1 MPNRDTQCFILKH
14 AARQARRQLIVF
26 TREVYLARELK
37 GAVDAMTTYLK
48 IALRSLHRERL
59 YALINIAGL
68 ALAFA
73 CCIVL
78 GLYLRN
84 ELGYDR
90 HHENH
95 ERIYRLVNTYA
106 SGANPQALAVTS
118 PIIAPMMAETYP
130 EIGAF
135 VRFIRA
141 AGQGDIL
148 FTHGT
153 DAAYWDD
160 VYLVDT
166 NVFEVFTHKT
176 VFGDT
181 ETAFADITSSIAVSE
196 SFARHYFGDEN
207 PIGETVELAVDDD
220 GDVSTITLVFEDL
233 PANTHL
239 KYDVLVPLNAA
250 RLTPENE
257 IQRVQRLW
265 DLGNFIYSY
274 FVMPEDYDV
283 RDFEAISQ
291 DFFDRYMKSV
301 ADSVGG
307 TWRGWL
313 EPLTDIHLQSD
324 LLYDRPTGNRYYVYG
339 FAAVAVFILLV
350 ASINYV
356 NLATARA
363 LRRARSVGM
372 RKILGANRSMLVL
385 QFLGEAMMF
394 ALIATVIGIVIVE
407 VALTLT
413 PLESLLGAPID
424 VDLLGEPGLA
434 ATVAATGLLV
444 GLLAGLYPAVY
455 LSSWAPL
462 SALVTTTRSARGSYR
477 FRQLLV
483 FLQFAISIAVVASAL
498 IMAAQMRY
506 IQNKSLGF
514 EPENR
519 VMITL
524 RGTDLIRRT
533 PVITNELSAMPG
545 VLGVADT
552 TIIMGQDLPAG
563 SPLVENNAGA
573 LERFNS
579 GIMFVGE
586 GFVDVMGVR
595 VIAGRGFST
604 RLLTDVGTRFLV
616 NEEFVRKRGW
626 DEPLGK
632 QMSIGTDIGRVIG
645 VVADFNFKS
654 LHDAIEPIA
663 ITLQPELPPEANE
676 RSAQRILVVNI
687 AGDALA
693 PTLRLLE
700 QKFAELDPRQPFEY
714 RFVDEFIGSQYVSEQ
729 SLMQLVAVFAGIC
742 ILIACLG
749 TYGLAA
755 FTTEERTKEIGI
767 RKVLGATGAQI
778 VLLLSRNVLALIVAG
793 AVFASLG
800 AWLAMDIWLENFAY
814 RTPINPLLFVAA
826 TCVALVVAFATVA
839 LQSFGAIRQDPLL
852 ALRYE

>member
-1 MPNRDTQCFILKH
+1 M
-14 AARQARRQLIVF
+14 A
-26 TREVYLARELK
+26 
-37 GAVDAMTTYLK
+37 TYLK
-48 IALRSLHRERL
+48 IALRNLHRERL
-59 YALINIAGL
+59 YALINTLGL

-78 GLYLRN
+78 GLYLRS
-84 ELGYDR
+84 ELSYDR

-95 ERIYRLVNTYA
+95 ERIYRLVNTLA
-106 SGANPQALAVTS
+106 VGVNPQGLAVTS

-130 EIGAF
+130 EIGAY

-141 AGQGDIL
+141 TGQGDIM

-160 VYLVDT
+160 VYAVDA
-166 NVFEVFTHKT
+166 NVFDVFTHKA
-176 VFGDT
+176 VFGDID
-181 ETAFADITSSIAVSE
+181 TAFSNRESIAVSE

-207 PIGETVELAVDDD
+207 PIGETVEIAVDDD
-220 GDVSTITLVFEDL
+220 GDVSTISLVFEDL

-239 KYDVLVPLNAA
+239 KYDVLFPLNAS

-257 IQRVQRLW
+257 IQRIQRLF
-265 DLGNFIYSY
+265 DFGNFIYSY

-283 RDFEAISQ
+283 RDFQAISQ
-291 DFFDRYMKSV
+291 DFFERNMKGV
-301 ADSVGG
+301 ADSMGG

-313 EPLTDIHLQSD
+313 EPLADIHLQSD
-324 LLYDRPTGNRYYVYG
+324 LLYDRPTGNPYYVYG
-339 FAAVAVFILLV
+339 FAAVAIFIVIV

-385 QFLGEAMMF
+385 QFLGEAVLF

-413 PLESLLGAPID
+413 PLEPLLGTRID
-424 VDLLGEPGLA
+424 IDLLGEPRLA
-434 ATVAATGLLV
+434 AIIAAAGLLV
-444 GLLAGLYPAVY
+444 GLLAGLYPALY
-455 LSSWAPL
+455 LSGWAPL

-477 FRQLLV
+477 FRQVLV

-506 IQNKSLGF
+506 IQNKPLGF

-524 RGTDLIRRT
+524 RGTDLIRRA
-533 PVITNELSAMPG
+533 PVITNELSALPG

-552 TIIMGQDLPAG
+552 TIIMGQALPAG
-563 SPLVENNAGA
+563 SPIVESATGA
-573 LERFNS
+573 MEPFNS

-586 GFVDVMGVR
+586 RFLEVMGARIV
-595 VIAGRGFST
+595 AGRDFST

-616 NEEFVRKRGW
+616 NEKFVRERGW
-626 DEPLGK
+626 DQPLGK

-645 VVADFNFKS
+645 VVEDFNFKS

-663 ITLQPELPPEANE
+663 ITLQPELPPEAND
-676 RSAQRILVVNI
+676 RGTQRILVVNI

-700 QKFAELDPRQPFEY
+700 QKFAELDPRQPFAY
-714 RFVDEFIGSQYVSEQ
+714 RFVDEFIGAQYASDQ
-729 SLMQLVAVFAGIC
+729 SLMRLVAVFAGIC

-767 RKVLGATGAQI
+767 RKVLGATGGQI
-778 VLLLSRNVLALIVAG
+778 VLLLSRNILILILGG

-814 RTPINPLLFVAA
+814 QVPINPLLFVVA
-826 TCVALVVAFATVA
+826 TAVALVLALATVA
-839 LQSFGAIRQDPLL
+839 VQSLGTTIRDPAV
-852 ALRYE
+852 ALRHE

>member
-1 MPNRDTQCFILKH
+1 
-14 AARQARRQLIVF
+14 
-26 TREVYLARELK
+26 
-37 GAVDAMTTYLK
+37 MTPYLK
-48 IALRSLHRERL
+48 IALRNLHREKL
-59 YALINIAGL
+59 YALVNTLGL

-78 GLYLRN
+78 GLYLRS
-84 ELGYDR
+84 ELSYDR

-95 ERIYRLVNTYA
+95 ERIYRLVNMLA
-106 SGANPQALAVTS
+106 AGANPQTLAVTS
-118 PIIAPMMAETYP
+118 PIVAPMMAEAYP
-130 EIGAF
+130 EISAF

-141 AGQGDIL
+141 SGQGDIL

-160 VYLVDT
+160 VYAVDA
-166 NVFEVFTHKT
+166 NVFEVFTHKA

-181 ETAFADITSSIAVSE
+181 ETAFADMSSSIAVSE

-207 PIGETVELAVDDD
+207 PIGQTVEIAVDDD

-239 KYDVLVPLNAA
+239 KYDVLIPLNAS

-257 IQRVQRLW
+257 FQRVQRLW
-265 DLGNFIYSY
+265 DFGNFIYSY

-291 DFFDRYMKSV
+291 DFFERNMKGV

-313 EPLTDIHLQSD
+313 EPLADIHLQSD
-324 LLYDRPTGNRYYVYG
+324 LLYDRPTGNPYYVYG
-339 FAAVAVFILLV
+339 FAAVAIFILIV

-372 RKILGANRSMLVL
+372 RKILGANRFMLVL
-385 QFLGEAMMF
+385 QFLGEAVLF
-394 ALIATVIGIVIVE
+394 ALIATVIGVVIVE

-413 PLESLLGAPID
+413 PLEALLGTPID

-434 ATVAATGLLV
+434 ATIAAAGLLV

-455 LSSWAPL
+455 LSGWAPL

-477 FRQLLV
+477 FRQVLV
-483 FLQFAISIAVVASAL
+483 FLQFAISIAVIASAL

-533 PVITNELSAMPG
+533 PVITNELSALPG

-563 SPLVENNAGA
+563 SPIVESNAGA
-573 LERFNS
+573 MERFNS

-586 GFVDVMGVR
+586 RFLEVMGAR
-595 VIAGRGFST
+595 VVAGRDFST
-604 RLLTDVGTRFLV
+604 RLLTDVGTRFVV
-616 NEEFVRKRGW
+616 NEKFVRERGW

-645 VVADFNFKS
+645 VVEDFNFKS

-700 QKFAELDPRQPFEY
+700 QKFAELDPRQPFAY
-714 RFVDEFIGSQYVSEQ
+714 QFVDEFIGAQYASEQ
-729 SLMQLVAVFAGIC
+729 SLMRLVALFAGIC

-755 FTTEERTKEIGI
+755 FATEERTKEIGI
-767 RKVLGATGAQI
+767 RKVLGATGGQI
-778 VLLLSRNVLALIVAG
+778 VLLLSRNILVMILAG
-793 AVFASLG
+793 AVFASLA

-814 RTPINPLLFVAA
+814 QVTINPLLFVVA
-826 TCVALVVAFATVA
+826 TGVALALAFATVA
-839 LQSFGAIRQDPLL
+839 VQSLGTTMQDPAL
-852 ALRYE
+852 ALRHE

>member
-1 MPNRDTQCFILKH
+1 M
-14 AARQARRQLIVF
+14 A
-26 TREVYLARELK
+26 E
-37 GAVDAMTTYLK
+37 AMTTYLK

-78 GLYLRN
+78 GLYLRS

-95 ERIYRLVNTYA
+95 ERIFRLVNEYSIA
-106 SGANPQALAVTS
+106 ANPQGLAVTS
-118 PIIAPMMAETYP
+118 PVIAPMMAANYP
-130 EIGAF
+130 EISAY

-141 AGQGDIL
+141 AGQGNTLI
-148 FTHGT
+148 THGN
-153 DAAYWDD
+153 DAYYWDH
-160 VYLVDT
+160 VYAVDA
-166 NVFEVFTHKT
+166 NVFEVFTHQA
-176 VFGDT
+176 VFGDIG
-181 ETAFADITSSIAVSE
+181 TAFADPSSSIAVSE
-196 SFARHYFGDEN
+196 SFARRYFGDEN
-207 PIGETVELAVDDD
+207 PIGETVEILADD
-220 GDVSTITLVFEDL
+220 GELRKISLVFADL

-239 KYDVLVPLNAA
+239 KYDVLVPLPPAQ
-250 RLTPENE
+250 LTPENE
-257 IQRVQRLW
+257 ARRIQALW

-274 FVMPEDYDV
+274 FVMPEGYDV
-283 RDFEAISQ
+283 TDFDAIAQ
-291 DFFDRYMKSV
+291 DFFDRYMAGV
-301 ADSVGG
+301 AATVGG
-307 TWRGWL
+307 AWHGWL
-313 EPLTDIHLQSD
+313 EPLTAIHLQSD
-324 LLYDRPTGNRYYVYG
+324 LVYDRPTGNRYYVYG
-339 FAAVAVFILLV
+339 FAAVAIFILLV

-372 RKILGANRSMLVL
+372 RKILGASRSMLTL
-385 QFLGEAMMF
+385 QFLGEAVLF

-413 PLESLLGAPID
+413 PLETLLGTRID

-434 ATVAATGLLV
+434 ATIAAAGLLV

-455 LSSWAPL
+455 LAGWAPL

-533 PVITNELSAMPG
+533 PLIASELSTMPG

-563 SPLVENNAGA
+563 SPIVENNAGA
-573 LERFNS
+573 MERFNS
-579 GIMFVGE
+579 GIMYVGE
-586 GFVDVMGVR
+586 QFLDVMGVR
-595 VIAGRGFST
+595 VIAGRDFST
-604 RLLTDVGTRFLV
+604 RFLTDVGTRFLV
-616 NEEFVRKRGW
+616 NEEFVRQRGW

-632 QMSIGTDIGRVIG
+632 QMFVSTEPGRVIG
-645 VVADFNFKS
+645 VVEDFNFRS
-654 LHDAIEPIA
+654 LHEAIGPIL
-663 ITLQPELPPEANE
+663 ITLQPELPPDANNLAA
-676 RSAQRILVVNI
+676 SRILVVNI
-687 AGDALA
+687 AGNALA

-700 QKFAELDPRQPFEY
+700 QKFAELDPAHPFEY
-714 RFVDEFIGSQYVSEQ
+714 QFVDEFIGSLYVSEQ
-729 SLMQLVAVFAGIC
+729 SLLRLIAVFAGIC

-767 RKVLGATGAQI
+767 RKVLGATGTQI
-778 VLLLSRNVLALIVAG
+778 VLLLSRNVLVLIAAG
-793 AVFASLG
+793 AVVASLG
-800 AWLAMDIWLENFAY
+800 AWLAMDVWLENFAY
-814 RTPINPLLFVAA
+814 RAPINPLLFVTA
-826 TCVALVVAFATVA
+826 TGVALVVAFATVA
-839 LQSFGAIRQDPLL
+839 LQSFGAIRRDPIM
-852 ALRYE
+852 ALRHE